1 MSTKS
6 LPKYTIGTDTAL
18 HCSRGWRVVCLY
30 VDTISLFEPSTQIS
44 PPINCFGWSWI
55 LDMDIAAKKCKMHFI
70 CQKKTT
76 LPNSKNSRFTFKPLG
91 SAEAEVTNTGCLLIS
106 RGWGSVKQSPGGVC
120 RGSLHLLLLWEASQY
135 QEQKQRYSGQG
146 GVVVGIV
153 VLASCFV
160 IVTNSNTTLFS

>member
-18 HCSRGWRVVCLY
+18 QQVMEGWVNLRPK
-30 VDTISLFEPSTQIS
+30 SLSQS
-44 PPINCFGWSWI
+44 
-55 LDMDIAAKKCKMHFI
+55 IAFYLS
-70 CQKKTT
+70 KKTT

-106 RGWGSVKQSPGGVC
+106 RGWGSVKQSPGGDC

-160 IVTNSNTTLFS
+160 IVTNSNTTLFSWFPRLGKINNFTNISVTTFCNC